1 MHIGHLKHFKEAKKN
16 ADILIIS
23 LTSDKFVNKGNNR
36 PMFNQKL
43 RAEALAA
50 IEVVDYVIISNF
62 KTAENS
68 IKIVKPDN
76 YIKGIDYKKLI
87 TKDISLKKELKT
99 AKNLEQNNIY

>member
-1 MHIGHLKHFKEAKKN
+1 M
-16 ADILIIS
+16 
-23 LTSDKFVNKGNNR
+23 
-36 PMFNQKL
+36 
-43 RAEALAA
+43 AA

-99 AKNLEQNNIY
+99 AKKFGAKITFY